1 MANLRDK
8 PTQLWSSP
16 RCGAR
21 TRSGAPCR
29 SPAVRDRPK
38 CRMHGCAPG
47 SGGPPGERNGMYRTG
62 RFTREAKALSRVVR
76 DLAKAADE
84 FGARV
89 MHAHGL
95 KPHRA
100 VRRKRHVQRALRA
113 AKEAKAKGEA
123 KE

>member
-29 SPAVRDRPK
+29 SPAVKGRPK

-47 SGGPPGERNGMYRTG
+47 SGGKRGRSNGRWKHG
-62 RFTREAKALSRVVR
+62 RFSAQAKEVSAFFRGMAKDGEALV
-76 DLAKAADE
+76 
-84 FGARV
+84 ARV
-89 MHAHGL
+89 MHKHGL
-95 KPHRA
+95 RPPRGIRRKAH
-100 VRRKRHVQRALRA
+100 VRRALKKV
-113 AKEAKAKGEA
+113 KEEGKA
-123 KE
+123 